1 MKILGKHLLAEL
13 TGCNV
18 AVLDDLEKL
27 QNIFKTAAEKAGA
40 TVVNATAH
48 RFSPHGVSVVV
59 VISESHVSVHT
70 WPEYAFASVDFY
82 TCGEKVDPHK
92 GLDYIRQELGAT
104 DAHVQEIA
112 RGIPSSIEE
121 KLAHK

>member
-1 MKILGKHLLAEL
+1 MKILGRHLLAEL

-18 AVLDDLEKL
+18 ALLDDLDRL
-27 QNIFKTAAEKAGA
+27 QEIFKTAAEKAGA
-40 TVVNATAH
+40 TVVNATSH

-82 TCGEKVDPHK
+82 TCGDTVDPHK
-92 GLDYIRQELGAT
+92 GLDYIKQELSAT
-104 DAHVQEIA
+104 DSDVTEIA
-112 RGIPSSIEE
+112 RGIPSSIME

>member
-1 MKILGKHLLAEL
+1 MKQLGRHLLAEL
-13 TGCNV
+13 TGCDAV
-18 AVLDDLEKL
+18 VLDDLEKL
-27 QNIFKTAAEKAGA
+27 QAIFKTAAERAGA
-40 TVVNATAH
+40 TVVNATSH

-70 WPEYAFASVDFY
+70 WPEYHFASVDFY
-82 TCGEKVDPHK
+82 TCGDTVDPHR

-104 DAHVQEIA
+104 DVDVQEIA
-112 RGIPSSIEE
+112 RGIPSSVME

>member
-1 MKILGKHLLAEL
+1 M
-13 TGCNV
+13 